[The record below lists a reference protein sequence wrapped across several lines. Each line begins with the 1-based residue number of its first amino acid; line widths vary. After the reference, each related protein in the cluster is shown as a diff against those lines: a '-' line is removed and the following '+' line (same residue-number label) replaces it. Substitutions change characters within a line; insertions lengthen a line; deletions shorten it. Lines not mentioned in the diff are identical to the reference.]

1 MLRKFRHHTCKIV
14 LATSL
19 VWLLVDVLV
28 LMYYADSA
36 SSPGRSAAA
45 PDAVDESRA
54 GGKREALALAHSLNS
69 LAYDRSALVRW
80 EPAPVVP
87 EKPGQPGEQG
97 EPVHIPRDKREEMNE
112 KFKENQFNLM
122 ASDMISLN
130 RSLPD
135 VRLDG

>member
-1 MLRKFRHHTCKIV
+1 
-14 LATSL
+14 
-19 VWLLVDVLV
+19 
-28 LMYYADSA
+28 MYYADSA
-36 SSPGRSAAA
+36 SSGRSAAA
-45 PDAVDESRA
+45 RDERDVAAAEEPRS

-69 LAYDRSALVRW
+69 LAYDRSQLVRW

-97 EPVHIPRDKREEMNE
+97 EPVHIPRDKKEEMNE